1 MGFHMLQLV
10 CVPIYTIRWRRR
22 FLSWGERQEEANCK
36 FSTNGGLIFYSSIQ
50 PAIHLFELSCLFLF
64 YFFSHLSSYQEPVW
78 QHVALQVKHVFQI
91 YIKKKKHKRIK
102 IFFYA
107 KYRLITYIAGV
118 LRTEPKLHSK
128 QMWIHI
134 EKCKNECNQENN
146 RLIS

>member
-1 MGFHMLQLV
+1 MLV
-10 CVPIYTIRWRRR
+10 FI
-22 FLSWGERQEEANCK
+22 
-36 FSTNGGLIFYSSIQ
+36 
-50 PAIHLFELSCLFLF
+50 LF
-64 YFFSHLSSYQEPVW
+64 FFSS
-78 QHVALQVKHVFQI
+78 VFVSRTCLATCCTTGETCVSDI
-91 YIKKKKHKRIK
+91 YKKKKHKRIK

-134 EKCKNECNQENN
+134 EKCENEYNQENN